1 MEHNLDVINRTVAK
15 TYEWVSATGE
25 RAGLEDAHDA
35 YQVLRSVLHA
45 LRDRLDANVAA
56 HLAAQMPILLKG
68 VFYDGWDPN
77 RSPQRTSMEGF
88 LSRVEKEAGLKG
100 TSAAEDA
107 VRAVMSVLWDELG
120 PGAIDHLLA
129 VLPKEFTAYM

>member
-1 MEHNLDVINRTVAK
+1 MEHNIDVINRTVAK
-15 TYEWVSATGE
+15 TYEWISLTGE
-25 RAGLEDAHDA
+25 RAGLDDAHDS

-45 LRDRLDANVAA
+45 LRDRLDTNVAA

-68 VFYDGWDPN
+68 VFYDGWDPG
-77 RSPQRTSMEGF
+77 RLPQRTSLGEF
-88 LSRVEKEAGLKG
+88 LARVEREAGVKG

-107 VRAVMSVLWDELG
+107 VRAVMSVVWDELG

-129 VLPKEFTAYM
+129 VLPKEFASYM